1 MTDLLVRLY
10 TLLPLGIEINKQLIQ
25 GITIRHAIIPEKHF
39 AANWVRDNFN
49 LFWMSEC
56 DVAFHNLPVMNVLLK
71 TFLVLWVY

>member
-39 AANWVRDNFN
+39 AAN
-49 LFWMSEC
+49 
-56 DVAFHNLPVMNVLLK
+56 
-71 TFLVLWVY
+71 